1 MTCFFFVYSYKRNS
15 KYYIWKCLDMSMLYE
30 HTYFFFQNRLEPVIH
45 FIYNILPTSIYAKNN
60 KSFVGQDF
68 SEYYVNKLYTLT
80 LGGLLIVLA
89 SIILEAWKLDNEP
102 MENQLEE
109 LDTPDFWLTF
119 DRPDVTDR
127 PDSEDIEDKAVKN
140 IWTKVTLCDQ
150 M

>member
-1 MTCFFFVYSYKRNS
+1 MDKSDEEAVSVEDEDDAED
-15 KYYIWKCLDMSMLYE
+15 LG
-30 HTYFFFQNRLEPVIH
+30 RLFPRED
-45 FIYNILPTSIYAKNN
+45 NEWA
-60 KSFVGQDF
+60 
-68 SEYYVNKLYTLT
+68 

-127 PDSEDIEDKAVKN
+127 PDSEDIEDKAED
-140 IWTKVTLCDQ
+140 IE
-150 M
+150 

>member
-1 MTCFFFVYSYKRNS
+1 MQRIINH
-15 KYYIWKCLDMSMLYE
+15 L
-30 HTYFFFQNRLEPVIH
+30 
-45 FIYNILPTSIYAKNN
+45 
-60 KSFVGQDF
+60 VGQDF
-68 SEYYVNKLYTLT
+68 SEYVNKLYTLT

-140 IWTKVTLCDQ
+140 IWTKVTLWDI
-150 M
+150 MKMFSSVLLIST